1 MNNSGVELI
10 LNNCD
15 AELRHIESLIALIGP
30 LNNMVPYF
38 NKYAI
43 IRACGTIETSFKTI
57 IVDHCNKRSKI
68 QVKNFLNKK
77 VRDSSTNPSY
87 DKIIKMLNDFD
98 ENWAEQLKRNL
109 KALPNYSNILTS
121 LQSLVDT
128 RNEFA
133 HGGNPN
139 VAFADTKRYF
149 TETKEIINQ
158 MDTIIQ

>member
-1 MNNSGVELI
+1 MNNLGVEAILI
-10 LNNCD
+10 NCD
-15 AELRHIESLIALIGP
+15 EELIHIESLIALIGP

-68 QVKNFLNKK
+68 QVKNYLNKK
-77 VRDSSTNPSY
+77 VRESSTNPSY
-87 DKIIKMLNDFD
+87 DKIIRTLKDFD
-98 ENWAEQLKRNL
+98 ENWADQLKNNL
-109 KALPNYSNILTS
+109 RALPNYNSILTS
-121 LQSLVDT
+121 LQSLVDA

-139 VAFADTKRYF
+139 VAFADAKRYF
-149 TETKEIINQ
+149 LETKEIINQ
-158 MDTIIQ
+158 LDIIIQ